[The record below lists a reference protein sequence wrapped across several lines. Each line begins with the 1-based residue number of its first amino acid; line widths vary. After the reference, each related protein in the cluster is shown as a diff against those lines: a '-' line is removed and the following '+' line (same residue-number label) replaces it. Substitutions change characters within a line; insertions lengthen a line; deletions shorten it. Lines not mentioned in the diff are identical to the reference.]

1 MRTKFVGYRELIN
14 LIIWFF
20 YLLLFPYQFFP
31 PGNLQICDYLMVFGI
46 LINAKSFKI
55 TLKRGA
61 FEYWFFLF
69 ISYSFVV
76 NSFFSAIENDF
87 SFIKSS
93 LNYFYCFCVF
103 FFILKISEQYLF
115 LFYTKIFIFIT
126 FVTLIIFFPLKISQD
141 GIFRGQMYFNNPN
154 QLGLWALILLV
165 ITLLNPEDKS
175 ISIIKYI
182 SIFIAILFIIYSIS
196 QAAIISAALLL
207 LYNFIKSIRSFIIV
221 TLVLL
226 GSFFVVES
234 KYNQDWLLEFDIFSN
249 LGKRFENEKE
259 DDGDNSL
266 EGRGYD
272 RIWENPKFLIF
283 GAGEGKF
290 SRFDSGFEGMELHSS
305 LGSILFCYGL
315 IGFFPFFIIHFL
327 VFRNSNLS
335 GKVLLVSIII
345 FTLVHMV
352 LRWPLYYLAI
362 YFINRFSF
370 KIKSIV

>member
-1 MRTKFVGYRELIN
+1 MGARIVAYRELIN
-14 LIIWFF
+14 LSIWFF

-31 PGNLQICDYLMVFGI
+31 PGNLQICDYFMVFGI
-46 LINAKSFKI
+46 MINVKSFIIKF
-55 TLKRGA
+55 KRGS

-69 ISYSFVV
+69 ISYSFFV

-103 FFILKISEQYLF
+103 FFILRISDHYLF
-115 LFYTKIFIFIT
+115 LFYTKIFIFISLLAL
-126 FVTLIIFFPLKISQD
+126 FIFFPLKISQD

-165 ITLLNPEDKS
+165 ITLLNPEGKS
-175 ISIIKYI
+175 ILLVKYTSIVI
-182 SIFIAILFIIYSIS
+182 SILFIIYSIS

-207 LYNFIKSIRSFIIV
+207 LYNFIKSIRAFIIV
-221 TLVLL
+221 TLVILS
-226 GSFFVVES
+226 SFFVIES
-234 KYNQDWLLEFDIFSN
+234 KFNQDWLLEFDIFSN
-249 LGKRFENEKE
+249 LGKRFENEKD
-259 DDGDNSL
+259 DDGDNSF

-272 RIWENPKFLIF
+272 RIWENPKFLIL

-315 IGFFPFFIIHFL
+315 FGFFPFFIIHFI

-335 GKVLLVSIII
+335 GKVLLVSILV

-352 LRWPLYYLAI
+352 LRWPLYYI
-362 YFINRFSF
+362 VVYFINKFSF